1 MAASE
6 PVGRALVDRFGRHID
21 YVRLSVTDRCDLRC
35 LYCMPER
42 MRFRPRAEL
51 LTCQEIVGLADLLI
65 ARGVTRIRLTGGEP
79 LVRRDFG
86 EIVTALGER
95 LGSGLQELTLTTN
108 GTQLEH
114 HGEALRQ
121 AGVRRINVS
130 LDSLDPARFAHL
142 TRGGDLGAVLR
153 GLEAARVA
161 GLAIKINMVALK
173 GLNEGE
179 IELMLRWCA
188 GEGFDLTLIEAMPM
202 GPVEDRSA
210 HFLPLDAVRRR
221 LEERFTLL
229 PSAHRSGGPARYFQ
243 VAELGLRLGFIA
255 PLTGNFCSGCNRVR
269 ITATGTLYGCLG
281 REQKVEL
288 REALRVGGG
297 AAAAD
302 LLDRAIAAKPLGHNF
317 HPAEVATPRHM
328 NVTGG

>member
-1 MAASE
+1 
-6 PVGRALVDRFGRHID
+6 
-21 YVRLSVTDRCDLRC
+21 
-35 LYCMPER
+35 
-42 MRFRPRAEL
+42 
-51 LTCQEIVGLADLLI
+51 
-65 ARGVTRIRLTGGEP
+65 
-79 LVRRDFG
+79 
-86 EIVTALGER
+86 
-95 LGSGLQELTLTTN
+95 
-108 GTQLEH
+108 
-114 HGEALRQ
+114 
-121 AGVRRINVS
+121 
-130 LDSLDPARFAHL
+130 
-142 TRGGDLGAVLR
+142 
-153 GLEAARVA
+153 
-161 GLAIKINMVALK
+161 
-173 GLNEGE
+173 
-179 IELMLRWCA
+179 
-188 GEGFDLTLIEAMPM
+188 M